1 MLEQKKRERRKNM
14 KKRYTEPEWMQIALS
29 AQDVIA
35 CSDGESGG
43 NLNYSEDDSKDK
55 DSNKVSW

>member
-1 MLEQKKRERRKNM
+1 M

-35 CSDGESGG
+35 CSGGESGG
-43 NLNYSEDDSKDK
+43 NLKYSDNNSED
-55 DSNKVSW
+55 NNRVNW